1 MTSVSFLCIH
11 YQNVGIHM
19 TTACSGKNRLIF
31 LLVLLIRALEL
42 EMKKIKRMNKKE
54 FYEDSH
60 YFC

>member
-11 YQNVGIHM
+11 YQNAGIQM

-31 LLVLLIRALEL
+31 LLVALTTTLEL
-42 EMKKIKRMNKKE
+42 EIKKIKRMNKKE